1 MAFCPNCGAA
11 SEGKYCPKCG
21 TAVPS
26 APATSGLPPTP
37 GPGLN
42 PGLAANVAA
51 ALCYIPV
58 FIPAILFLVL
68 APYNRDKTIRFHA
81 WQSLFLQIAWVLV
94 ATVASIVLSM
104 VSWGLWFAL
113 SRILNLAV
121 ILLAV
126 YMMWKTYEKQEVVLP
141 VVGDLAKKQA

>member
-1 MAFCPNCGAA
+1 
-11 SEGKYCPKCG
+11 
-21 TAVPS
+21 
-26 APATSGLPPTP
+26 
-37 GPGLN
+37 
-42 PGLAANVAA
+42 
-51 ALCYIPV
+51 V
-58 FIPAILFLVL
+58 FIPAIIFLVV

-81 WQSLFLQIAWVLV
+81 WQSLFLQIAWVVV

-113 SRILNLAV
+113 SRLLNLAV

-126 YMMWKTYEKQEVVLP
+126 YMMWKTYQNQEVVLP